1 MTHSVYIGLVANR
14 CFKTAR
20 NGKLSFQSL
29 PPNDPNPDPNLTLS
43 DYEKDFTAVQS
54 GDLFLES
61 AAPVGA
67 LAARGDDQGSLRV
80 TVDMEFSVPEVKV
93 VESKREG
100 RCKGH
105 Y

>member
-1 MTHSVYIGLVANR
+1 MSTAIQHDTLCIG
-14 CFKTAR
+14 CFKPAR
-20 NGKLSFQSL
+20 NCKLSFQSL
-29 PPNDPNPDPNLTLS
+29 PPNPDPNCTLS

-67 LAARGDDQGSLRV
+67 LAARGDQQGSLRV
-80 TVDMEFSVPEVKV
+80 TVDMEFSVPDVKV
-93 VESKREG
+93 MENKREG

-105 Y
+105 D